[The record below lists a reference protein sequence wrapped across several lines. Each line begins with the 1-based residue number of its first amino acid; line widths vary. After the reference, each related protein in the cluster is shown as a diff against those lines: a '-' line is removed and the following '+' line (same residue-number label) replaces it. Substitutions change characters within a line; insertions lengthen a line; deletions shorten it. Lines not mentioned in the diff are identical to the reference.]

1 MATFE
6 EKKETV
12 KRISIPQYLH
22 GIVVPALKGY
32 YGAGEGYFETS
43 TFERCPFHNEDTG
56 SFRYYPE
63 TNSCYCFG
71 CGVGGDI
78 YALHK
83 KFIEDQT
90 GTEPTFMQVLD
101 ELYNWAQTQELET
114 HATVKEINEQSKLE
128 DWQARNKVPLLLIR
142 NKLADKMKNATFTK
156 YILLCELE
164 RIINNNQFDIKE
176 MDIILSKV

>member
-114 HATVKEINEQSKLE
+114 HTTVKEINEQSKLE
-128 DWQARNKVPLLLIR
+128 DWQVR
-142 NKLADKMKNATFTK
+142 NKLPLLTLRNKLNNKFKTADNQT
-156 YILLCELE
+156 YILLCTIENIMNTQQFNLSE
-164 RIINNNQFDIKE
+164 INALLD
-176 MDIILSKV
+176 KV